1 MSMKKVSRRTFAAAA
16 LAAAAM
22 VSLPAVAQTQDP
34 IRIGLLT
41 IDSGPF
47 ATHAA
52 LMESGARAAI
62 NILNAE
68 GGANGRK
75 FELVTQSHSGAP
87 AAALAAATRLAQ
99 QSGVKMITGQVLSS
113 HALLMAPRLDSLNV
127 LLIDAYSQSNDLMS
141 KGCAPNYFRVS
152 TPDALTTRMMQDYV
166 KSTGAKSW
174 NLVSM
179 DYAAGQS
186 FAKGFKE
193 LVQGI
198 GGTVEQ
204 SLFSPTGTNDFGSYI
219 SQLSKPADGLV
230 VTLFLSDAVTFAKQ
244 AQQFGLFGKY
254 KNVIG
259 NGFATDYQLEAMGD
273 SVMGVV
279 NSVSYTPEIAGA
291 RNATYVREFEK
302 QAKRRPFYTDADLM
316 AAMESFRAGVVK
328 ANSTEPAAVRKAL
341 EGAKINSIFGEV
353 EMRAADHHLIR
364 QHGMGQVVK
373 GPDGKPRFAMKVVK
387 SGPEIYPPAS
397 SECKVQ

>member
-1 MSMKKVSRRTFAAAA
+1 MSIKLVSRRTFAAAA
-16 LAAAAM
+16 FAASAM
-22 VSLPAVAQTQDP
+22 VSLAALAQTQEP

-52 LMESGARAAI
+52 LMEAGARAAV

-87 AAALAAATRLAQ
+87 AAALAAATRLVQ
-99 QSGVKMITGQVLSS
+99 QSGVKMITGQLLSS
-113 HALLMAPRLDSLNV
+113 HSLLIAPRLESLNV
-127 LLIDAYSQSNDLMS
+127 LLIDAYSQSNELMTKS
-141 KGCAPNYFRVS
+141 CAPNYFRVS

-166 KSTGAKSW
+166 KATGAKTW

-186 FAKGFKE
+186 FAKAFKD
-193 LVQGI
+193 LAQGN
-198 GGTVEQ
+198 GGSVEQ

-230 VTLFLSDAVTFAKQ
+230 VTLFMSDAVTFAKQ
-244 AQQFGLFGKY
+244 AKQFGLFGKY

-259 NGFATDYQLEAMGD
+259 NGFATDYQLEALGD
-273 SVMGVV
+273 SVIGVV
-279 NSVSYTPEIAGA
+279 NSISYTPELPGA

-302 QAKRRPFYTDADLM
+302 LTHRRPFYTDADLM
-316 AAMESFRAGVVK
+316 VAMEAFRAGVVK
-328 ANSTEPAAVRKAL
+328 ARSTEPAAVRKAL

-373 GPDGKPRFAMKVVK
+373 GPDGKPRFEMKVLK
-387 SGPEIYPPAS
+387 AGAEIYPPAS
-397 SECKVQ
+397 PDCKVQ